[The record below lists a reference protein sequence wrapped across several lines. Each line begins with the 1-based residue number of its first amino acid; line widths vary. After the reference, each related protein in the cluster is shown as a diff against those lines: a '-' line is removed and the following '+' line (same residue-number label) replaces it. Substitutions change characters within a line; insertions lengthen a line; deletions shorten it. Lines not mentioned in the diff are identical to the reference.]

1 MDKTQFRKFLITLL
15 DDENGINKD
24 AYFELEGLLADSAEH
39 GCDDIMNMVQSADGR
54 FYLPE
59 DHGLAA

>member
-1 MDKTQFRKFLITLL
+1 MDKKTLRKFLITLL

-24 AYFELEGLLADSAEH
+24 AYFELEKLLAANADH
-39 GCDDIMNMVQSADGR
+39 GCDDIMNMVQAADGR

-59 DHGLAA
+59 DHGLIA